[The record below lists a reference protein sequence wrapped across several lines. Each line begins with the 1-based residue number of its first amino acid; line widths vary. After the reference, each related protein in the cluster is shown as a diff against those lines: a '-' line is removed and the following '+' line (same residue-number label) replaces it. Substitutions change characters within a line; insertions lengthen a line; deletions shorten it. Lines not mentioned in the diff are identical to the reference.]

1 MDTSW
6 KVVYNYTRERRCSS
20 STLSAGTGSTP
31 PYNRFQHFD
40 TMEDV
45 QAPVFDDG
53 DYVAQLEVQTEDDL
67 WEFMNLA
74 QTGNADKFRNTTHL
88 KIVLNSSD
96 FGDWEDDMW

>member
-31 PYNRFQHFD
+31 PYNRFQHSN
-40 TMEDV
+40 TMEDI
-45 QAPVFDDG
+45 QAPVF
-53 DYVAQLEVQTEDDL
+53 EVQTEDDL

-74 QTGNADKFRNTTHL
+74 QTSNADKFRHTTHL